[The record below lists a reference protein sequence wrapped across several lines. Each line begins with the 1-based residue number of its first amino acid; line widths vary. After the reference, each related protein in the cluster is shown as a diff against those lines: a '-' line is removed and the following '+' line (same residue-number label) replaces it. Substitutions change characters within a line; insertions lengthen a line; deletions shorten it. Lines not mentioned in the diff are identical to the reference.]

1 MENGK
6 KPPVEESTQTLGFG
20 ALSESDVVGSLF
32 EEATPA
38 KTDEE
43 IKNEQNLKDQEINE
57 IIVPGEDAKGK
68 DGDDKGDD
76 KGDNKGDDKS
86 GDDKGGD
93 NDADDDLLK
102 DKLTNDSS
110 EDNWLKVAKELEL
123 DVKEDSFD
131 AFKSAYSNKLL
142 ALKEEVKTELQ
153 IQKKEDLLSTY
164 DVEAQIII
172 KGLDAGLSLEQI
184 QKPLEKIDNF
194 LKMSDADLVA
204 EDYRLQGWE
213 EDKIEM
219 KVLELTESN
228 KLELTA
234 YEIKQELKAART
246 EISDKRLQDIEA
258 LKTQQEERIKTQL
271 NKETEQIHEQLKT
284 VQQFMESPIKEKH
297 VAHVMDKWKKGE
309 YLEAFKDPKVISEF
323 LLWKEF
329 GEQAQKVL
337 ANKKF
342 QEGRDG
348 IVKKLHNVPPIQSG
362 AGAPAATKN
371 ESPIG
376 NFSILEGV
384 DSNQL

>member
-1 MENGK
+1 MENDGK
-6 KPPVEESTQTLGFG
+6 SPVEESEQTLGFG

-32 EEATPA
+32 EEAAPA
-38 KTDEE
+38 KTEDE
-43 IKNEQNLKDQEINE
+43 IKNDQNQKNQEINE
-57 IIVPGEDAKGK
+57 IIIPGEEAKGNE
-68 DGDDKGDD
+68 
-76 KGDNKGDDKS
+76 GDNKGDDK
-86 GDDKGGD
+86 GDGKGTNGD
-93 NDADDDLLK
+93 EGDDLLK
-102 DKLTNDSS
+102 DKSTNDSS

-153 IQKKEDLLSTY
+153 VQKKDDLLSTY

-194 LKMSDADLVA
+194 LKMNDADLVA

-213 EDKIEM
+213 EDKIEA
-219 KVLELTESN
+219 KILDLTEAG

-234 YEIKQELKAART
+234 YEIKQELKTART

-258 LKTQQEERIKTQL
+258 LKTQQEERVKTQL
-271 NKETEQIHEQLKT
+271 SKETEQIHEQLKT

-309 YLEAFKDPKVISEF
+309 YLEAFKDPVMISKF
-323 LLWKEF
+323 LLWNEF

-348 IVKKLHNVPPIQSG
+348 IVKKLHNVPPMQQG
-362 AGAPAATKN
+362 AGAPAASKN

-384 DSNQL
+384 KDDQL